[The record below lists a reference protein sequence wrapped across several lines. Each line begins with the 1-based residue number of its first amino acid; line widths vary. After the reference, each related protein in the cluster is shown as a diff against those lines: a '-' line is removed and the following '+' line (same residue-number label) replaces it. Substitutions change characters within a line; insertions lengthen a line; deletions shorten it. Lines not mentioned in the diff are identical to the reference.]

1 MSYIKTRL
9 KDVWFSTHYPNDKAT
24 SLSGSYPN
32 GLLSSEPFSH
42 IVRLMLTVFPESDAK
57 ATHEIAKPLNSLT
70 LAERDAVLAEMC
82 RKIKPLPEQNPFS
95 TGPASTTEIIG
106 LDTNDQRTAST
117 ILQIDKCRSLLIKL
131 SC

>member
-1 MSYIKTRL
+1 
-9 KDVWFSTHYPNDKAT
+9 
-24 SLSGSYPN
+24 
-32 GLLSSEPFSH
+32 
-42 IVRLMLTVFPESDAK
+42 MLTVFPDSDAK
-57 ATHEIAKPLNSLT
+57 AAHEIAKPLNSST

-82 RKIKPLPEQNPFS
+82 RKIKPLPEQNPFF
-95 TGPASTTEIIG
+95 TGPASTMEIIG